1 LHEQVTQIQD
11 TLAAQ
16 NLDVSDTIARVS
28 SLKSHI
34 QQSTST
40 ESNSA
45 SDEVE
50 ALEKQRRQAEYKAQA
65 SGTGDLQEQLRELQR
80 QIQSHESKLKIH
92 NAHLLDVEGAVGK
105 EFQGVPGACSDD
117 WQRAKTLGELD
128 DAWECTHKRCWSL
141 DLALCFFVVMS
152 CHHCLLGAV

>member
-1 LHEQVTQIQD
+1 VTQIQD

-16 NLDVSDTIARVS
+16 KWDVSDAIARVS
-28 SLKSHI
+28 SLESHI

-40 ESNSA
+40 GSDSA

-50 ALEKQRRQAEYKAQA
+50 ALEKQRKQAENKAHA

-80 QIQSHESKLKIH
+80 QIQRHESKFKIH
-92 NAHLLDVEGAVGK
+92 NAHLLDVEGEVGK
-105 EFQGVPGACSDD
+105 EFEGVPGAGSDD
-117 WQRAKTLGELD
+117 WQRTKTLGQLD
-128 DAWECTHKRCWSL
+128 DAWEFTHKRCWSL
-141 DLALCFFVVMS
+141 HRALCFFVFMS